1 MTLLWII
8 VAVGSIIIELVTL
21 GNLIC
26 IWFSL
31 GALFSLVLSLLKV
44 GEIIQYVAF
53 FIVSIVAMLIIRPLA
68 NKYLRGNTVPTNS
81 DRLIGQKTQLLEPI
95 NLNSWGKVS
104 ISGVDWSCVSEDNS
118 PIEKD
123 AIVKIVAIDGAKLI
137 VKKID

>member
-31 GALFSLVLSLLKV
+31 ALFSLALSLLKV

-81 DRLIGQKTQLLEPI
+81 DRLIGQKAQLLEPI

-118 PIEKD
+118 SIEKD